1 MLLVTRDM
9 RRHANPRP
17 VRLALWKAPLLNS
30 FNEFGLTEPILR
42 ALVQE
47 KYVTPTPIQAQ
58 TIPSALSGRDIVGIA
73 QTGTGKTAA
82 FALPI
87 LHQLAASP
95 RRPERKTCRVLVLS
109 PTRELSSQI
118 LDSFNAYGR
127 HLGVTTTLAIGGVPM
142 GRQVRALLNG
152 VDVLVATPGRLLDL
166 VQSNALRLNQVGFLV
181 LDEAD
186 RMLDMGFIH
195 DIRKIVAKIP
205 TERQTLFFSATMPQ
219 QIAELARQMLRD
231 PVKVAVTPA
240 ATTVETV
247 TQRVIHVDRAGKA
260 AMLADLL
267 RSETIDRS
275 LVFTR
280 TKHGADK
287 VVRGLVKSGIAAQ
300 AIHGNKSQNQRE
312 RVLADFRAGKI
323 RTLVATDIAARGIDV
338 DGISHVINY
347 DLPNE
352 PESYVHRI
360 GRTARAGASGI
371 AISLCDRDET
381 PYLRAIEK
389 LIRLTIP
396 SEGHHSA
403 AHAPAA
409 RRPHQPGGHGKGGR
423 SDSHRSEGHRSH
435 AGHAHAGRPEGGH
448 AGQPGRQHRRPR
460 RGGQGSQGNQA
471 GNAAP
476 VYGERP
482 QGHGRP
488 QQAASHGHGHG
499 HPPAQGAESAQSI
512 AGVGFMRRPASARRD
527 DAGRPP
533 R

>member
-1 MLLVTRDM
+1 LT
-9 RRHANPRP
+9 
-17 VRLALWKAPLLNS
+17 S
-30 FNEFGLTEPILR
+30 FSDFGLAEPILR

-47 KYVTPTPIQAQ
+47 NYATPTPIQSQ
-58 TIPSALSGRDIVGIA
+58 TIPSALAGRDIVGIA

-87 LHQLAASP
+87 LHQLAAKP

-127 HLGVTTTLAIGGVPM
+127 HLGISTTLAIGGVPM

-205 TERQTLFFSATMPQ
+205 SERQTLFFSATMPQ
-219 QIAELARQMLRD
+219 QIAKLAAEMLRD
-231 PVKVAVTPA
+231 PVRVEVTPA
-240 ATTVETV
+240 ATTVERV
-247 TQRVIHVDRAGKA
+247 EQRVVHVERARKA
-260 AMLADLL
+260 GMLADVL
-267 RSETIDRS
+267 RDPAIDRA

-287 VVRGLVKSGIAAQ
+287 VVRGLVKSGIAAH

-312 RVLADFRAGKI
+312 RVLADFRTGKI

-338 DGISHVINY
+338 DGISHVVNF

-352 PESYVHRI
+352 PETYVHRI
-360 GRTARAGASGI
+360 GRTARAGATGI
-371 AISLCDRDET
+371 AISLCAGDEV

-389 LIRLTIP
+389 LIRLSIP
-396 SEGHHSA
+396 AQGHRPAASA
-403 AHAPAA
+403 PHHPAA
-409 RRPHQPGGHGKGGR
+409 RPPQGRPNGHHPRGADHARDRRPQNGHPQNGHRQGQPRHPTSQRANHATPAAPTYGQQPRAHARPQSGASQPGQ
-423 SDSHRSEGHRSH
+423 EG
-435 AGHAHAGRPEGGH
+435 
-448 AGQPGRQHRRPR
+448 
-460 RGGQGSQGNQA
+460 
-471 GNAAP
+471 
-476 VYGERP
+476 
-482 QGHGRP
+482 
-488 QQAASHGHGHG
+488 
-499 HPPAQGAESAQSI
+499 I
-512 AGVGFMRRPASARRD
+512 ATVGFMQRPVPARRD
-527 DAGRPP
+527 DGGRRP